1 MSANIFSV
9 MLVLVW
15 ALAFLMAALGVG
27 MFAQGRTRWLYNEGM
42 PPLLRHARL
51 IMNET
56 PIRGPCGRSM
66 RVGQVFQLRNGS
78 VVVVDTKT
86 RDYSEVRDSDIEQI
100 TDYRL
105 ALAEVYGYKLAP
117 FAYVRCVAFP
127 DHEVDRMVTYLK
139 IKYGKTRG

>member
-1 MSANIFSV
+1 MAANLFSV
-9 MLVLVW
+9 ALVLVW
-15 ALAFLMAALGVG
+15 TLAFLIAAVG
-27 MFAQGRTRWLYNEGM
+27 FGLLAQGRTRWLYNERM
-42 PPLLRHARL
+42 PAPLRRATL

-66 RVGQVFQLRNGS
+66 RVDQVFQLRNGS

-86 RDYSEVRDSDIEQI
+86 RDYCEVRDSDIEQI

-127 DHEVDRMVTYLK
+127 DDEVDRMVTYLK
-139 IKYGKTRG
+139 IKYGKTKG